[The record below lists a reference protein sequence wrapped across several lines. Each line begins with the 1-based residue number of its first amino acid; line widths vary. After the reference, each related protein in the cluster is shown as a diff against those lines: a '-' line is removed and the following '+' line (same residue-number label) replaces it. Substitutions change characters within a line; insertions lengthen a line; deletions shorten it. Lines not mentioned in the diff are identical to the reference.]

1 MANQFDTIRLEK
13 GMYQEAGRSFTQVL
27 EGLDPSEQ
35 YKGTRLEGLD
45 AFQRQ
50 LKRVD
55 IKVARRAS
63 DMVEKFFENSE
74 SATLFPEYVSR
85 AVLSGMEENTALSSI
100 IASRADVGTL
110 DYRTV
115 TTDFD
120 ADDLA
125 ATAVTEGS
133 ELSKIDIRLN

>member
-50 LKRVD
+50 LKRFD
-55 IKVARRAS
+55 I
-63 DMVEKFFENSE
+63 
-74 SATLFPEYVSR
+74 
-85 AVLSGMEENTALSSI
+85 
-100 IASRADVGTL
+100 
-110 DYRTV
+110 
-115 TTDFD
+115 
-120 ADDLA
+120 
-125 ATAVTEGS
+125 
-133 ELSKIDIRLN
+133 